1 MGYALL
7 FRVESCLT
15 ATRAM
20 EGQVECPNCKG
31 IIERSLLPNTKRP
44 VFRDEDLRCEDCG
57 WTLPWA
63 EYNKSY
69 RGKKMGCAGLGTF
82 FQEFKDKF
90 PNARSYEAKMIL
102 IDTLIHRYH
111 WELEG
116 HPAGPGTAALLGG
129 KMSDIMPFLRNL
141 TYGENS
147 TPSLK
152 ETYAHW
158 EKIGEGIDWLK

>member
-1 MGYALL
+1 MQGG
-7 FRVESCLT
+7 ST
-15 ATRAM
+15 
-20 EGQVECPNCKG
+20 QP
-31 IIERSLLPNTKRP
+31 
-44 VFRDEDLRCEDCG
+44 DLRWEACG

-63 EYNKSY
+63 AYHKSY
-69 RGKKMGCAGLGTF
+69 RGKRMGCVGLRTF

-90 PNARSYEAKMIL
+90 PHARSYEAKMIL

-152 ETYAHW
+152 DTYAHW
-158 EKIGEGIDWLK
+158 EKIGEGKTWLE